1 MNKLLDKCPICM
13 GTDLNLIY
21 PSNFQCNNWKDAVP
35 YFLTSRKKSVFGHTV
50 QCNNCS
56 FIFTNPQFTE
66 EEYSL
71 IYQNVEGKKALEK
84 VSNIRYQKLRNYI
97 TKRKSGGTILD
108 IGSGDGTFL
117 SNLPQSFQFTGIEP
131 GAHFQNNT
139 LENGIIHSGNFSQIS
154 DDFKETWTN
163 HFDIITAWDL
173 IEHIPDL
180 NDFFSKVFLLL
191 KNDGILFATLP
202 NIESN
207 IAKLC
212 GSKWNLLLLE
222 HLWYFSPSTLNQIAQ
237 KHGLKVI
244 QHHSFS
250 YPVDLRTFALRIF
263 QTYFDRA
270 CFLSNL
276 ISNKIVLSIPIGL
289 MIVTITKNDR

>member
-35 YFLTSRKKSVFGHTV
+35 YFLTSRKKSVFGDTV

-56 FIFTNPQFTE
+56 FIFTNPQFTD

-263 QTYFDRA
+263 QTYFNRA
-270 CFLSNL
+270 CFLSNF
-276 ISNKIVLSIPIGL
+276 ISNKVVLSIPIGL
-289 MIVTITKNDR
+289 MIVTITKDDR

>member
-1 MNKLLDKCPICM
+1 M
-13 GTDLNLIY
+13 GHDLNLIY

-35 YFLTSRKKSVFGHTV
+35 YFLTSRKKSVFGDTV

-56 FIFTNPQFTE
+56 FIFTNPQFTD

-71 IYQNVEGKKALEK
+71 IYQNVEGRKALEK

-97 TKRKSGGTILD
+97 TKRKSCGTILD

-139 LENGIIHSGNFSQIS
+139 FENGIIHSGNFSQIS

-173 IEHIPDL
+173 IEHIPDI

-212 GSKWNLLLLE
+212 GNKWNLLLLE
-222 HLWYFSPSTLNQIAQ
+222 HLWYFSPSTLNLIAK
-237 KHGLKVI
+237 KHGLRVVKH
-244 QHHSFS
+244 QHFS
-250 YPVDLRTFALRIF
+250 YSIDLRTFVLRIC
-263 QTYFDRA
+263 QTYAHRFSY
-270 CFLSNL
+270 LSNFV
-276 ISNKIVLSIPIGL
+276 SNKIILNIPIGL
-289 MIVTITKNDR
+289 MMVSITKE

>member
-71 IYQNVEGKKALEK
+71 IYQNVEGRKALEK

-173 IEHIPDL
+173 IEHVPNI
-180 NDFFSKVFLLL
+180 NEFFSTVCLFL
-191 KNDGILFATLP
+191 KKDGIFIATLP
-202 NIESN
+202 NVESN

-222 HLWYFSPSTLNQIAQ
+222 HLWYFSPLTLNRIAQ

-244 QHHSFS
+244 QNHSFS

-263 QTYFDRA
+263 QTYFNRA
-270 CFLSNL
+270 CFLSNF
-276 ISNKIVLSIPIGL
+276 ISNKVVLSIPIGL
-289 MIVTITKNDR
+289 MIVTITKDDR

>member
-1 MNKLLDKCPICM
+1 MNKLLDNCPICM
-13 GTDLNLIY
+13 GHDLNLIY

-139 LENGIIHSGNFSQIS
+139 FENGIIHRGNFSQIS

-163 HFDIITAWDL
+163 HFNIITAWDL